1 MFRYETSRYVGLLL
15 LLTFQ
20 VPFGE
25 SDTLL
30 DAMKNYGPS
39 PEVLN
44 KIEPGNKRYDFIVV
58 GAGSAGSVLANRLS
72 ENKKWNV
79 LLLEAGGPETF
90 LHQVPIL
97 VGYFQLSSFNWGYK
111 VEPQRNACLGMVN
124 RQCSWPRGRALG
136 GTSTLNYM
144 IHTRGNKLDYDI
156 WAALGNE
163 GWSYN
168 DVLDYYKKSEKFDVP
183 GIWAD
188 DSDEDGLS
196 TRPSFK
202 TFDKGPKN
210 YTAPVNFVA
219 GGIQQA
225 GKPKDEAEDKDDD
238 DSDENASKSQREFPN
253 SSSSEDERP
262 SMAPLRPSFSLNTD
276 GDIAGLRKKK
286 NKVNP
291 LLIQSGMG
299 SWEVHTKGIGAK
311 LLLQMGFEPGKGL
324 GKQLQGISA
333 PVEAHLR
340 KGRGAIGAY
349 GPEKGPKLPEK
360 KKEEEGEEGKDL
372 KAKLSQW
379 RKGDGTVVKK
389 KVKYVYRSV
398 DQVLEDGKLKPNK
411 KVRTSNEMS
420 RVKVIDMTGPEQRIL
435 SGYHAIAGG
444 QQRPD
449 ENVVVTDKKTKVNFA
464 LPELQHNLNILV
476 DMCEQDIIQNDRRT
490 RHLSDRVVA
499 LEAEKKSLSKIVDQ
513 HGQLIDTLE
522 NVLDIVDRLMDE
534 TNQMSLQET
543 AEAFK
548 DLQDKYYE
556 EYKMYELGEL
566 ASSFVGPKIKDCLTS
581 WNPII
586 QPKQPI
592 KLFEQW
598 KSILE
603 SGTTTLQTRTMHSY
617 DQLVWNAWM
626 PSIRGAIQ
634 QWTCRQPEPLIE
646 LIEHW
651 MPLLPAWIL
660 ENILDLLILPKLTL
674 EVEEWNPLTDTV
686 PIHTWIHP
694 WLPLLRNRLDT
705 LIYPIIRRKLG
716 SALGGWHPSDR
727 SARLMLQPWANVFAK
742 GDMEAFL
749 VKNIIPKLQI
759 ALSEFV
765 INPHQQHLDQWN
777 WVYEWKELIPSHI
790 MAGLLDKFFF
800 PKWLQVLALWLNHS
814 PNYDQ
819 VTNWYMGWKGMLN
832 EKLLAEPLVK
842 EHFKKALDMMN
853 RAVTGPQSHQ
863 PGAMEQVS
871 YLTSLERTQ
880 PTISQMPPTA
890 QPRMER
896 LAEAV
901 RTASQIPQGF
911 KDLVQKKCEERGILF
926 MPIPNRYRE
935 AKQVYKVGN
944 VQAYIDRNV
953 LFVCHNGMN
962 WMPIHL
968 NALLD
973 MSEL

>member
-1 MFRYETSRYVGLLL
+1 MSEDEV
-15 LLTFQ
+15 
-20 VPFGE
+20 E
-25 SDTLL
+25 SFEIT
-30 DAMKNYGPS
+30 
-39 PEVLN
+39 
-44 KIEPGNKRYDFIVV
+44 
-58 GAGSAGSVLANRLS
+58 
-72 ENKKWNV
+72 
-79 LLLEAGGPETF
+79 
-90 LHQVPIL
+90 
-97 VGYFQLSSFNWGYK
+97 
-111 VEPQRNACLGMVN
+111 
-124 RQCSWPRGRALG
+124 
-136 GTSTLNYM
+136 
-144 IHTRGNKLDYDI
+144 DYD
-156 WAALGNE
+156 LDNE
-163 GWSYN
+163 FNINRPRRKLS
-168 DVLDYYKKSEKFDVP
+168 KKQQML

-188 DSDEDGLS
+188 DSDEDELS
-196 TRPSFK
+196 ARPSFK
-202 TFDKGPKN
+202 TFNKGPKN
-210 YTAPVNFVA
+210 YTVPVAFVA

-225 GKPKDEAEDKDDD
+225 GKPKEKKEEDEDEDE
-238 DSDENASKSQREFPN
+238 DETQDTKN
-253 SSSSEDERP
+253 STSSSEDERP
-262 SMAPLRPSFSLNTD
+262 NSSKSRPSFSMSLD
-276 GDIAGLRKKK
+276 SDIAGLRKKR
-286 NKVNP
+286 NQVNP
-291 LLIQSGMG
+291 LLMKSGMG

-340 KGRGAIGAY
+340 RGRGAIGAY
-349 GPEKGPKLPEK
+349 GPEKTPKIPEK
-360 KKEEEGEEGKDL
+360 KKDDDGEE
-372 KAKLSQW
+372 AKESKSKVSQW
-379 RKGDGTVVKK
+379 RKGDSNKK
-389 KVKYVYRSV
+389 KVRYVYRSV
-398 DQVLEDGKLKPNK
+398 DQVLEDGKLKPNRK
-411 KVRTSNEMS
+411 IPVSSDMS

-444 QQRPD
+444 QQCPD
-449 ENVVVTDKKTKVNFA
+449 ETVITSDKKLKKLNFA
-464 LPELQHNLNILV
+464 LPELQHNLNLLV
-476 DMCEQDIIQNDRRT
+476 DMCEQDIIQNDRRM
-490 RHLSDRVVA
+490 RHLNDRVIA
-499 LEAEKKSLSKIVDQ
+499 LESEKKNLSKVVDQ
-513 HGQLIDTLE
+513 HSQLIDTLE
-522 NVLDIVDRLMDE
+522 NVFVIVTKLMNE
-534 TNQMSLQET
+534 TNELSLQET

-548 DLQDKYYE
+548 NLQDNYYE

-566 ASSFVGPKIKDCLTS
+566 ASSFVAPKIKDYLLN
-581 WNPII
+581 WNPLM

-592 KLFEQW
+592 KLFQQW
-598 KSILE
+598 KDILE
-603 SGTTTLQTRTMHSY
+603 NGVSTTLQTQTMQSY

-634 QWTCRQPEPLIE
+634 QWTCRQPESLIE
-646 LIEHW
+646 LIEYW
-651 MPLLPAWIL
+651 MPLLPNWIL
-660 ENILDLLILPKLTL
+660 ENILDLLVLPKLTL

-727 SARLMLQPWANVFAK
+727 SARLMLQPWAEVFSK

-777 WVYEWKELIPSHI
+777 WVYEWKELIPVHI

-819 VTNWYMGWKGMLN
+819 VTTWYMGWKGMLSD
-832 EKLLAEPLVK
+832 KLLTEPVIK

-853 RAVTGPQSHQ
+853 RAVSGPQNHQ
-863 PGAMEQVS
+863 PGALEQVS

-880 PTISQMPPTA
+880 PTISQMAPIA

-911 KDLVQKKCEERGILF
+911 KDFVQKKCEERGILF
-926 MPIPNRYRE
+926 MPIPNRYKE

-944 VQAYIDRNV
+944 VQAYIDSNV
-953 LFVCHNGMN
+953 LFVCHNGTN
-962 WMPIHL
+962 WLPTHL

>member
-1 MFRYETSRYVGLLL
+1 MSEDEMESFEITDYDLDNEFNTARPRRN
-15 LLTFQ
+15 LT
-20 VPFGE
+20 
-25 SDTLL
+25 
-30 DAMKNYGPS
+30 
-39 PEVLN
+39 
-44 KIEPGNKRYDFIVV
+44 
-58 GAGSAGSVLANRLS
+58 
-72 ENKKWNV
+72 KK
-79 LLLEAGGPETF
+79 
-90 LHQVPIL
+90 Q
-97 VGYFQLSSFNWGYK
+97 QM
-111 VEPQRNACLGMVN
+111 LGM
-124 RQCSWPRGRALG
+124 
-136 GTSTLNYM
+136 
-144 IHTRGNKLDYDI
+144 
-156 WAALGNE
+156 
-163 GWSYN
+163 
-168 DVLDYYKKSEKFDVP
+168 
-183 GIWAD
+183 WAD
-188 DSDEDGLS
+188 DSDEDELS
-196 TRPSFK
+196 ARPSFK
-202 TFDKGPKN
+202 TFNKGPKN
-210 YTAPVNFVA
+210 YRAPVNFVA

-225 GKPKDEAEDKDDD
+225 GKSKDKKEDNDEEE
-238 DSDENASKSQREFPN
+238 DENDIRESKHQDD
-253 SSSSEDERP
+253 SSSEDER
-262 SMAPLRPSFSLNTD
+262 SSNSKSQSSFPLNLES
-276 GDIAGLRKKK
+276 DIAGLRKKRSQI
-286 NKVNP
+286 NP
-291 LLIQSGMG
+291 LLMKTGMG

-349 GPEKGPKLPEK
+349 GPEKVPKIPDIK
-360 KKEEEGEEGKDL
+360 KDDDGEEAKEL
-372 KAKLSQW
+372 KSKVSQW
-379 RKGDGTVVKK
+379 RKGDSSNKK
-389 KVKYVYRSV
+389 KTRYYYRSV
-398 DQVLEDGKLKPNK
+398 DQVLEDGKLKPNRK
-411 KVRTSNEMS
+411 FPVSSEMS

-444 QQRPD
+444 QQCPD
-449 ENVVVTDKKTKVNFA
+449 EVVITSDKKSKVNFA
-464 LPELQHNLNILV
+464 LPELQHNLNLLV
-476 DMCEQDIIQNDRRT
+476 SMCEQDIIQNDRRM
-490 RHLSDRVVA
+490 RYLNDRVVA
-499 LEAEKKSLSKIVDQ
+499 LQAEKKNLSKVVDQ
-513 HGQLIDTLE
+513 NSKLTDTLE
-522 NVLDIVDRLMDE
+522 NVLVIVDRLMNE
-534 TNQMSLQET
+534 TNELTLQET

-548 DLQDKYYE
+548 NLEDNYYE

-566 ASSFVGPKIKDCLTS
+566 ASSFVAPKIKDCLLS
-581 WNPII
+581 WNPLME
-586 QPKQPI
+586 PKKPI
-592 KLFEQW
+592 KLFEEW
-598 KSILE
+598 KDILE
-603 SGTTTLQTRTMHSY
+603 NGSNTTLQTRTMHPY

-651 MPLLPAWIL
+651 MPLLPNWIL
-660 ENILDLLILPKLTL
+660 ENILDLLVLPKLTL

-727 SARLMLQPWANVFAK
+727 SARLMLQPWAQVFAK

-777 WVYEWKELIPSHI
+777 WVYEWKDLIPPHI
-790 MAGLLDKFFF
+790 MSGLLDKFFF

-814 PNYDQ
+814 PNYDE
-819 VTNWYMGWKGMLN
+819 VTTWYMGWKGMLSD
-832 EKLLAEPLVK
+832 KLLAEPAVK
-842 EHFKKALDMMN
+842 DHFKKALDMMN

-863 PGAMEQVS
+863 PGALEQVS

-880 PTISQMPPTA
+880 PTMSQMTPIA
-890 QPRMER
+890 QPRIER

-926 MPIPNRYRE
+926 MPIPNRYKE

-944 VQAYIDRNV
+944 VQAYIDGNV
-953 LFVCHNGMN
+953 LFVCHNGTN
-962 WMPIHL
+962 WMPTHL

>member
-1 MFRYETSRYVGLLL
+1 MSEDEV
-15 LLTFQ
+15 
-20 VPFGE
+20 E
-25 SDTLL
+25 SFEIT
-30 DAMKNYGPS
+30 
-39 PEVLN
+39 
-44 KIEPGNKRYDFIVV
+44 
-58 GAGSAGSVLANRLS
+58 
-72 ENKKWNV
+72 
-79 LLLEAGGPETF
+79 
-90 LHQVPIL
+90 
-97 VGYFQLSSFNWGYK
+97 
-111 VEPQRNACLGMVN
+111 
-124 RQCSWPRGRALG
+124 
-136 GTSTLNYM
+136 
-144 IHTRGNKLDYDI
+144 DYD
-156 WAALGNE
+156 LENE
-163 GWSYN
+163 FNTNRPRRKLS
-168 DVLDYYKKSEKFDVP
+168 KKQQML

-188 DSDEDGLS
+188 DSDEEELPA
-196 TRPSFK
+196 RPSFK
-202 TFDKGPKN
+202 TYDKGPKN
-210 YTAPVNFVA
+210 YTAPVSFVA
-219 GGIQQA
+219 GGIQQS
-225 GKPKDEAEDKDDD
+225 GKPKKEKEENEEENDED
-238 DSDENASKSQREFPN
+238 ASRSQFPN
-253 SSSSEDERP
+253 SSSSDDEKPTSMSKP
-262 SMAPLRPSFSLNTD
+262 SYSMNLD
-276 GDIAGLRKKK
+276 GDIAGLRRKKHQ
-286 NKVNP
+286 VNP
-291 LLIQSGMG
+291 LLMKTGMG

-349 GPEKGPKLPEK
+349 GPEKGPKVPEK
-360 KKEEEGEEGKDL
+360 KKEETAEDGKEP

-379 RKGDGTVVKK
+379 RKDGTASKK
-389 KVKYVYRSV
+389 KVKYTYRSV

-411 KVRTSNEMS
+411 KIPVSNEMS

-449 ENVVVTDKKTKVNFA
+449 ETVVVTDKKSKVNFA
-464 LPELQHNLNILV
+464 LPELQHNLNLLV

-499 LEAEKKSLSKIVDQ
+499 LEAEKKNLSKIVEQ

-522 NVLDIVDRLMDE
+522 NVLAIVDRLMDE
-534 TNQMSLQET
+534 TSELSLQET

-566 ASSFVGPKIKDCLTS
+566 ASSYVSPKIKDCLTS
-581 WNPII
+581 WNPLI
-586 QPKQPI
+586 QPKHPI

-603 SGTTTLQTRTMHSY
+603 SGTSTLPTRTMHPY

-626 PSIRGAIQ
+626 PSVRGAIQ

-651 MPLLPAWIL
+651 MPILPGWIL

-674 EVEEWNPLTDTV
+674 EVAEWNPLTDTV

-694 WLPLLRNRLDT
+694 WLPLLRSRLDT

-727 SARLMLQPWANVFAK
+727 SARLMLQPWAQVFTK
-742 GDMEAFL
+742 DDMEAFL

-777 WVYEWKELIPSHI
+777 WVYEWKDLIPPHI

-819 VTNWYMGWKGMLN
+819 VTNWYMGWKGMLS

-853 RAVTGPQSHQ
+853 RAVSAPQSHQ
-863 PGAMEQVS
+863 PGALEQVS

-880 PTISQMPPTA
+880 STMSQMPPIA

-944 VQAYIDRNV
+944 VQAYIDGNV

-962 WMPIHL
+962 WMPTHL

>member
-1 MFRYETSRYVGLLL
+1 MSEDEV
-15 LLTFQ
+15 
-20 VPFGE
+20 E
-25 SDTLL
+25 SF
-30 DAMKNYGPS
+30 
-39 PEVLN
+39 EV
-44 KIEPGNKRYDFIVV
+44 
-58 GAGSAGSVLANRLS
+58 
-72 ENKKWNV
+72 
-79 LLLEAGGPETF
+79 T
-90 LHQVPIL
+90 
-97 VGYFQLSSFNWGYK
+97 
-111 VEPQRNACLGMVN
+111 
-124 RQCSWPRGRALG
+124 
-136 GTSTLNYM
+136 
-144 IHTRGNKLDYDI
+144 DYD
-156 WAALGNE
+156 LDNE
-163 GWSYN
+163 FN
-168 DVLDYYKKSEKFDVP
+168 IARPRRKLTKKQQML

-188 DSDEDGLS
+188 DSDEDELS
-196 TRPSFK
+196 ARPSFK
-202 TFDKGPKN
+202 TFNKGPKN

-225 GKPKDEAEDKDDD
+225 GQPKEKEAKDDEED
-238 DSDENASKSQREFPN
+238 DEETRDSQIKN
-253 SSSSEDERP
+253 SSSSSEDER
-262 SMAPLRPSFSLNTD
+262 SSNSKSRPSFSLNLD
-276 GDIAGLRKKK
+276 SDIAGLRKKRHQ
-286 NKVNP
+286 VNP
-291 LLIQSGMG
+291 LLLKSGMG

-349 GPEKGPKLPEK
+349 GPEKTPKIPEK
-360 KKEEEGEEGKDL
+360 KKDDDGEETKEL
-372 KAKLSQW
+372 KSKVSQW
-379 RKGDGTVVKK
+379 RKGDSNKK
-389 KVKYVYRSV
+389 KVRYCYRSV

-411 KVRTSNEMS
+411 KLPVSSDMS

-444 QQRPD
+444 QQCPD
-449 ENVVVTDKKTKVNFA
+449 ETVITSDKKSKVNFA
-464 LPELQHNLNILV
+464 LPELQHNLNLLV
-476 DMCEQDIIQNDRRT
+476 DMCEQDIIQNDRRM
-490 RHLSDRVVA
+490 RHLNDRVIA
-499 LEAEKKSLSKIVDQ
+499 LEAEKKNLTKVVDQ
-513 HGQLIDTLE
+513 HSQLIDTLE
-522 NVLDIVDRLMDE
+522 NVLVIVDKLMNE
-534 TNQMSLQET
+534 TNELSLQET

-548 DLQDKYYE
+548 NLQNNYYE

-566 ASSFVGPKIKDCLTS
+566 ASSFVAPKIKDCLLN
-581 WNPII
+581 WNPLI

-598 KSILE
+598 KDILE
-603 SGTTTLQTRTMHSY
+603 NGTSTTLQTRTMQSY

-626 PSIRGAIQ
+626 PSVRGAIQ

-646 LIEHW
+646 LIEYW
-651 MPLLPAWIL
+651 MPLLPNWIL
-660 ENILDLLILPKLTL
+660 ENILDLLVLPKLTL

-727 SARLMLQPWANVFAK
+727 SARLMLQPWAEVFAK

-759 ALSEFV
+759 ALTEFV

-777 WVYEWKELIPSHI
+777 WVYEWKELIPVHI
-790 MAGLLDKFFF
+790 MTGLLDKFFF

-819 VTNWYMGWKGMLN
+819 VTTWYMGWKGMLN
-832 EKLLAEPLVK
+832 DKLLAEPVIK

-853 RAVTGPQSHQ
+853 RAVSGPQTHQ
-863 PGAMEQVS
+863 PGAIEQVS

-880 PTISQMPPTA
+880 PTISQVAPIA

-911 KDLVQKKCEERGILF
+911 KDFVQKKCEERGILF
-926 MPIPNRYRE
+926 MPIPNRYKE

-944 VQAYIDRNV
+944 VQAYIDSNV
-953 LFVCHNGMN
+953 LFVCHNGTN
-962 WMPIHL
+962 WMPTHL